1 MPVRL
6 LTAADASSFQALRL
20 AGLSECPASFASS
33 HEEEADRSPTQVE
46 RMLTTNDDQGVF
58 GCFEGARLIG
68 IAGVKRETL
77 RKLSHKAFV
86 WGVYVAQDMRGK
98 GVSRSLL
105 REAIAFAQRTP
116 GVTQL
121 NLTVNAD
128 NAAAIRL
135 YASLGFEQFGLERN
149 AIFAEGCLHDEMLM
163 QLLLDLQSR

>member
-1 MPVRL
+1 MLVRL

-33 HEEEADRSPTQVE
+33 HEEEVDRSAAHIE
-46 RMLTTNDDQGVF
+46 RMLNTNDDQGVF
-58 GCFEGARLIG
+58 GCFEGSRLIG
-68 IAGVKRETL
+68 IAGVKREAL

-86 WGVYVAQDMRGK
+86 WGVYLAQDMRGK
-98 GVSRSLL
+98 GISRSLL
-105 REAIAFAQRTP
+105 DEAIAFAQRTP
-116 GVTQL
+116 GITQL

-149 AIFAEGCLHDEMLM
+149 SMFAAG
-163 QLLLDLQSR
+163 RGAR